1 MILNDDDDDDDAS
14 AKVAQEAVEKAVKV
28 IQDVCLQALKR
39 LQLKLTTASVL
50 WTRSSEA
57 TETHMKEHDDFT
69 ESLAADAAAVD
80 LLNFAKN
87 RLNNVYNPKQYKPP
101 PKRDLSEEEQITS
114 NMDMSSLDRLIKAKT
129 AEVEAST
136 ELKKRPSEFVILE

>member
-1 MILNDDDDDDDAS
+1 
-14 AKVAQEAVEKAVKV
+14 
-28 IQDVCLQALKR
+28 
-39 LQLKLTTASVL
+39 
-50 WTRSSEA
+50 
-57 TETHMKEHDDFT
+57 MKEHDDFT
-69 ESLAADAAAVD
+69 ESLAANAAAVD

-129 AEVEAST
+129 AEVEASI